1 MNRWTRIHLLPL
13 AAVALLAGSGAAL
26 AQNPLGTTPGL
37 SDGEALRGPEA
48 QGGVANNAGRMDAPR
63 TGTAGNA
70 ATQPARPGSQPA
82 TPSGTTTEAPTL
94 GLREVQPPTTDPSL
108 KQRPS
113 SAN

>member
-1 MNRWTRIHLLPL
+1 MKRKSNIRLLPL
-13 AAVALLAGSGAAL
+13 SAAAFLACAAAAL

-37 SDGEALRGPEA
+37 SDGETLKGPEA
-48 QGGVANNAGRMDAPR
+48 QGGVANNAGRMAAPR

-70 ATQPARPGSQPA
+70 ATQPALPDGQPA
-82 TPSGTTTEAPTL
+82 TPSGVTTEAPTL
-94 GLREVQPPTTDPSL
+94 GLREVRPPTGDPSL